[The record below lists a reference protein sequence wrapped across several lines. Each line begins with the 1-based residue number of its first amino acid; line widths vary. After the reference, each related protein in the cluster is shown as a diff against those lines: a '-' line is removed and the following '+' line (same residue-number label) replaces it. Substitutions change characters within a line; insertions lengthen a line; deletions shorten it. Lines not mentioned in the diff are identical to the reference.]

1 MIVVP
6 LLLHHK
12 YASGQVLRFEMRRC
26 RVQAPRHDTS
36 RCADARVPSSLKKR
50 NPGLRRL
57 AETDEENTERAVTAF
72 ASMDSDG
79 ERSYLVIGATAR
91 ST

>member
-1 MIVVP
+1 MGSTRLPPTFDPREEPGALAAHAGICAGRSEMAVP
-6 LLLHHK
+6 T
-12 YASGQVLRFEMRRC
+12 A
-26 RVQAPRHDTS
+26 T
-36 RCADARVPSSLKKR
+36 
-50 NPGLRRL
+50 
-57 AETDEENTERAVTAF
+57 EENTERAVTAF